1 VSRYHGNHDKCPV
14 CGLTYGEFRTGMS
27 YREVF
32 GFLMD
37 NSDDPADWHNKS
49 RHTVLGKWHE
59 LKKQWWAHH
68 LEECAKQKEFEDAE
82 TGKGDAWEHPDD
94 IDRAMEGVPF

>member
-1 VSRYHGNHDKCPV
+1 MSSYRGNHDQCPS

-32 GFLMD
+32 ELLMD
-37 NSDDPADWHNKS
+37 NSDDPAEWHNKT

-68 LEECAKQKEFEDAE
+68 LEECAMQKEFEIE
-82 TGKGDAWEHPDD
+82 TGKGDAWEHPDAD
-94 IDRAMEGVPF
+94 GEAMEGAPF

>member
-1 VSRYHGNHDKCPV
+1 MSSYRGNHDQCPS
-14 CGLTYGEFRTGMS
+14 CGLTYGELRTGMS

-32 GFLMD
+32 ELLMD
-37 NSDDPADWHNKS
+37 NSDDPAEWHNKT

-68 LEECAKQKEFEDAE
+68 LEECAKQKEFDVTE
-82 TGKGDAWEHPDD
+82 GKGDAWEPKEVDD
-94 IDRAMEGVPF
+94 LPTEGAPF

>member
-1 VSRYHGNHDKCPV
+1 MSCYRGNRDECPT
-14 CGLTYGEFRTGMS
+14 CGLTYGAFRTGMS

-32 GFLMD
+32 GLLMD
-37 NSDDPADWHNKS
+37 NSDDPAEWHNKS

-68 LEECAKQKEFEDAE
+68 LEECALQKEFEDE
-82 TGKGDAWEHPDD
+82 QTKGDAWEPSEPKDE
-94 IDRAMEGVPF
+94 AMEGAPF